1 MSFGKQNEYF
11 KWVLNQE
18 QTNEMVKKAL
28 DLGIN
33 FFDTANLYC
42 EGTSEIYFGKCYQ
55 EICQK

>member
-1 MSFGKQNEYF
+1 MSFGKQNE
-11 KWVLNQE
+11 WVLNQE